1 MKDPRIYDF
10 RADLLKT
17 ITATTAWM
25 GIGFLVLNA
34 ISGRRVLECDR
45 QSSIV
50 QCHLTEKQ
58 WLEEKTVS
66 AFEGAK
72 LQKAIVTREA
82 GIIRGSG
89 GGTRHQATLVTTQ
102 GNIGIGQMDSYQFAE
117 KHYTVDRINAYLENP
132 QSPKLKVEA
141 TYSSLFWT
149 GTGIFMAGFAL
160 LSFGVAISWRL
171 STSASGS
178 Q

>member
-10 RADLLKT
+10 RVDLLKT

-66 AFEGAK
+66 TFEGAK

-89 GGTRHQATLVTTQ
+89 GGTRH
-102 GNIGIGQMDSYQFAE
+102 
-117 KHYTVDRINAYLENP
+117 
-132 QSPKLKVEA
+132 
-141 TYSSLFWT
+141 
-149 GTGIFMAGFAL
+149 
-160 LSFGVAISWRL
+160 
-171 STSASGS
+171 
-178 Q
+178 